1 MLHHPWHML
10 NIGKDAPN
18 KFNAVIEIPKGSKV
32 KYEIDKQTG
41 MLKVDRILY
50 SSVVYPWNYGFIPQ
64 TYGEDNDPVDVLVFM
79 QETVVP
85 LSFLYV
91 RPIGVMSMIDQGEKD
106 DKIIAVHLD
115 DPSYKDYTN
124 IDQFPK
130 HVLNEVKLFFED
142 YKKLEGKKVEVQGF
156 SGPEEAVK
164 IVADSMKSYKQ
175 YIQDQNEKE
184 EICKS
189 PNFKGFLEI
198 YNKIPEMKK

>member
-10 NIGKDAPN
+10 TIGKEAPN

-32 KYEIDKQTG
+32 KYEIDKVTG
-41 MLKVDRILY
+41 LLKVDRILY

-91 RPIGVMSMIDQGEKD
+91 RPIGVMHMIDQGEND
-106 DKIIAVHLD
+106 DKIIAIHLD

-130 HVLNEVKLFFED
+130 HILNEVKLFFED
-142 YKKLEGKKVEVQGF
+142 YKKLEGKKVIVAGF
-156 SGPEEAVK
+156 DGPEVAIK
-164 IVADSMKSYKQ
+164 IIEESMKSYKE
-175 YIQDQNEKE
+175 YIQRENEKE
-184 EICKS
+184 DLSKS
-189 PNFKGFLEI
+189 PNFKGFLQVYERTTDL
-198 YNKIPEMKK
+198 KK